1 MGLDLSFS
9 TKVADRDAMVSRTVV
24 DAASRVSR
32 YTHHTICITRELMET
47 PKYKKSPTTK
57 TVFYLKLTSHHAFQ
71 NTVYAKE
78 RGLRK
83 RT

>member
-1 MGLDLSFS
+1 LVVVHDEIF
-9 TKVADRDAMVSRTVV
+9 DAWV
-24 DAASRVSR
+24 
-32 YTHHTICITRELMET
+32 IKKLMET
-47 PKYKKSPTTK
+47 PKYKKSPTK